1 MAKDVTKGS
10 DHSAVTLS
18 LKKRKAFLEVLSRTG
33 KVVEAA
39 RAVGYRDSAFLRRVR
54 NNDEDFAREWDNA
67 LEAAADR
74 LEDEALRRAVEG
86 IYKPVYYK
94 GSVVGY
100 EIGYSDQ
107 LLMFLLKG
115 ARPKKFADRKHI
127 EGEINGKI
135 GVALL
140 PMTAPSVESWEQ
152 QAAGV
157 HQNQDDNRI
166 TIDALDGEF
175 VDITPKP
182 DRGTE
187 LARG

>member
-1 MAKDVTKGS
+1 MAKDVAKTS
-10 DHSAVTLS
+10 DHSGVTLS
-18 LKKRKAFLEVLSRTG
+18 QKKRRAFLEVLSRTG
-33 KVVEAA
+33 KVVAAA

-54 NNDEDFAREWDNA
+54 NNDEEFAKEWDDA

-74 LEDEALRRAVEG
+74 LEDEAVRRAVEG
-86 IYKPVYYK
+86 VYKPVYYK

-140 PMTAPSVESWEQ
+140 PMTAPSIESWEQ

-157 HQNQDDNRI
+157 HQKQEADRI
-166 TIDALDGEF
+166 TIDTIDGEF
-175 VDITPKP
+175 VDITPKS
-182 DRGTE
+182 DQGTE
-187 LARG
+187 LTRR